1 MATISF
7 GFARQSFLLL
17 FPGLPDAVDDANS
30 QLVIHPQGS
39 GTMSVVGIEIVGTS
53 GIAPGATGNTTARVS
68 LVSLGT
74 GIDATITE
82 AQRRSASISTGSLV
96 FTAGDPVYV
105 HRPAIAGGHV
115 DLQVCVHTVMGDRVA
130 L

>member
-1 MATISF
+1 MVTLVF
-7 GFARQSFLLL
+7 GFARQSIPVL

-30 QLVIHPQGS
+30 QLVIHPQGT
-39 GTMSVVGIEIVGTS
+39 GTMHVVGVEIAGCS

-68 LVSLGT
+68 LTSLGT

-82 AQRRSASISTGSLV
+82 AQRRSAAVTAGSLE
-96 FTAGDPVYV
+96 FTAGDPIYI

-115 DLQVCVHTVMGDRVA
+115 DLQVCIHIKIG
-130 L
+130 